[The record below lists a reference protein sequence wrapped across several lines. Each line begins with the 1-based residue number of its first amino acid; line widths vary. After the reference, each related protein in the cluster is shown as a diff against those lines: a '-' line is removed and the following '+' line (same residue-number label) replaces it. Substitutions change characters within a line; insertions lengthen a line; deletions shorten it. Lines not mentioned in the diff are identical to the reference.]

1 MASQMAEEMIF
12 PSPQVSSSH
21 HSPAVLHWDREVDEK
36 GLYRPQE
43 KGLGFKGQ
51 VWGKVADRA
60 SLWAEERFKSFSF
73 QKQVRQKN
81 KQVWG

>member
-1 MASQMAEEMIF
+1 M
-12 PSPQVSSSH
+12 
-21 HSPAVLHWDREVDEK
+21 DER
-36 GLYRPQE
+36 GLDRPQE

-51 VWGKVADRA
+51 VWGKVADRT
-60 SLWAEERFKSFSF
+60 SLWAEEGFRSFSF

>member
-1 MASQMAEEMIF
+1 M
-12 PSPQVSSSH
+12 
-21 HSPAVLHWDREVDEK
+21 DER
-36 GLYRPQE
+36 GLDKPQE

-51 VWGKVADRA
+51 VLGKVSDRT
-60 SLWAEERFKSFSF
+60 SLWAEEGFRSFSF